1 MVNRPV
7 KTRVQTGKYPPKT
20 PKIWENKE
28 NQTNKISEIIFLVSS
43 KHGHFLC
50 TI

>member
-7 KTRVQTGKYPPKT
+7 KTRSRLGNTHQTLLRLGKQ
-20 PKIWENKE
+20 E
-28 NQTNKISEIIFLVSS
+28 NQTNKISEIILLVTS